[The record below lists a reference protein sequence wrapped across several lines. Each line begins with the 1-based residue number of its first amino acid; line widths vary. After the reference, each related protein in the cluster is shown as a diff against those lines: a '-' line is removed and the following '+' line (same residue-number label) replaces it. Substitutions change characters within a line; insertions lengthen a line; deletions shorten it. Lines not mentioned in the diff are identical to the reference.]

1 MWRKGGKKHRLAIT
15 QSEEGLNYL
24 TILIKDLDDT
34 DEGFS
39 ERKYRTHT
47 AFLIGV
53 DEPKSSR
60 VNLVGVVIPSGKG
73 KEASMLSY
81 EVQLLETDPTN
92 YLPTER
98 DIEDF
103 HKYFR
108 DNPDVVNDLVSGHA
122 PRIVGKN
129 RIKEGII
136 LVGHSPS
143 LIQLE
148 GDIPQ
153 RALLRL
159 MQVGPTKTAK
169 SATNKAFTDQ
179 YRVGEWASGESASR
193 AGLTYFVD
201 IDSKM
206 IEWGLLPRNDLSLC
220 VVNGL
225 HIFRSIEFL
234 EALESMKIVV
244 NRAIKGSA
252 PCRTRIL
259 ADANPESSFK
269 DVRYPPM
276 YRCVELLRTP
286 FFHGRPEMITRF
298 DLFFVTRMNDVSQE
312 NIDRG
317 IINPPKPK
325 IPAEIVGKHMKWT
338 FSLHP
343 DQIRIGTDQEEE
355 DKINNLIAEANSKL
369 LRAFGGEEIPIVHR
383 GSFYQILRVAL
394 AYAALHHSTSENDKV
409 LILRIDHV
417 EEASSFLWQMCSDL
431 ELAEF
436 KELIHRK
443 DELEESEVARI
454 FGVLDQNDLRILDA
468 LTVGPCGSG
477 ILEEKLGGSL
487 TAETIRKYHYP
498 RLKSGQFIEVESGG
512 KASLTPRGIKL
523 LLTLKFIL
531 QPTKEGRAVAVMATA
546 FGEKLEP
553 VARAI
558 SRVDENHVQE

>member
-1 MWRKGGKKHRLAIT
+1 MQEPEPISAKLRDALQGRNSHQWFKVPVQIVGGRNPQVLPRHLEIHCLTCGELLRKIDLAKRKNYQFALAQINGDIEGLRTTIEIEISAKGIEGKGCGGKAGKKHCLAIT
-15 QSEEGLNYL
+15 HSKESLNHL

-39 ERKYRTHT
+39 ERKYRTYT

-73 KEASMLSY
+73 KEASILSY
-81 EVQLLETDPTN
+81 GVQLLETDPSN

-98 DIEDF
+98 DLEDF

-108 DNPDVVNDLVSGHA
+108 DNADVVNDLVSGHA

-148 GDIPQ
+148 GDVPQ

-169 SATNKAFTDQ
+169 SATNKAYTDQ

-201 IDSKM
+201 IDSRM
-206 IEWGLLPRNDLSLC
+206 IEWGLLPRNDLGIC

-225 HIFRSIEFL
+225 HIFKSIEFL

-259 ADANPESSFK
+259 ADANPEGSFK
-269 DVRYPPM
+269 DVKYPPM
-276 YRCVELLRTP
+276 YRCVELLKTP

-298 DLFFVTRMNDVSQE
+298 DFFFVTRMNDVSQE
-312 NIDRG
+312 DIDRG

-325 IPAEIVGKHMKWT
+325 ILAEIISKHMKWV

-343 DQIRIGTDQEEE
+343 NQIKVGIDQEEN
-355 DKINNLIAEANSKL
+355 DKINSLIAEANSKL

-394 AYAALHHSTSENDKV
+394 AYAAP
-409 LILRIDHV
+409 
-417 EEASSFLWQMCSDL
+417 SF
-431 ELAEF
+431 
-436 KELIHRK
+436 H
-443 DELEESEVARI
+443 
-454 FGVLDQNDLRILDA
+454 
-468 LTVGPCGSG
+468 
-477 ILEEKLGGSL
+477 
-487 TAETIRKYHYP
+487 
-498 RLKSGQFIEVESGG
+498 
-512 KASLTPRGIKL
+512 
-523 LLTLKFIL
+523 
-531 QPTKEGRAVAVMATA
+531 
-546 FGEKLEP
+546 
-553 VARAI
+553 
-558 SRVDENHVQE
+558 